1 MGLMVEAGSP
11 GFGSSALLD
20 NDHFMLREAAYALC
34 RKGTSRG
41 IEGTLLTHLAE
52 RLGQAT

>member
-1 MGLMVEAGSP
+1 MGLLVEAGSP
-11 GFGSSALLD
+11 GFGSNGLLD

-41 IEGTLLTHLAE
+41 MEGALFTHLAE
-52 RLGQAT
+52 RLSQAT

>member
-1 MGLMVEAGSP
+1 MGLMLEADSPRSGSN
-11 GFGSSALLD
+11 ALLD

-41 IEGTLLTHLAE
+41 MEGALFTHLVE
-52 RLGQAT
+52 RLNQAT